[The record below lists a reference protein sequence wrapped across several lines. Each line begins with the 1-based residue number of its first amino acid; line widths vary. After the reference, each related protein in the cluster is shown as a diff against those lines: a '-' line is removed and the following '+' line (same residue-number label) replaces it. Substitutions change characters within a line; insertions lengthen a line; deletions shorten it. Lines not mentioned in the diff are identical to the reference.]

1 MTYDPKSFT
10 WGFEMEVGDADRRL
24 PLPEHLGKWEF
35 SETDVVNLN
44 PPYRGIACDPL
55 GIEPPFGG
63 EINVRPTKTW
73 KEQVDRIF
81 EILDFYRS
89 NGNNPTSNCIS
100 HNHIHVFVPGLKE
113 DVDALKRLIAYI
125 RDNQHVVVDRVH
137 AFRLHPDMSST
148 KTAKSYLKLDCGRLM
163 PDYMSANIIN
173 LTTDF
178 EHFIKLHAAGKD
190 GKSMGRPFRYAINT
204 YCMKHTGTIEFRCF
218 RNSLDRRELEDSFKF
233 VEKFM
238 DAALN
243 DGPDV
248 QQILLEGDYKFP
260 ELKYDHEIYT
270 SWEKTKYGKER
281 GKKAREF
288 IEV

>member
-1 MTYDPKSFT
+1 MTYDPKTFT
-10 WGFEMEVGDADRRL
+10 WGFEMEVGDVDRRL

-35 SETDVVNLN
+35 SETDVVNQHE
-44 PPYRGIACDPL
+44 PYQGVASDPL
-55 GIEPPFGG
+55 GLEPPFGG

-73 KEQVDRIF
+73 KEQVERIF
-81 EILDFYRS
+81 EILDFYKS
-89 NGNNPTSNCIS
+89 HGNQPTASCVS
-100 HNHIHVFVPGLKE
+100 HNHVHVFVPGLKE
-113 DVDALKRLIAYI
+113 DVPALKRLIKYI
-125 RDNQHVVVDRVH
+125 RDNQHIVADRIH

-148 KTAKSYLKLDCGRLM
+148 KTAKTYLKLDCGRLM
-163 PDYMSANIIN
+163 PDYMCNNLIN

-190 GKSMGRPFRYAINT
+190 GVSMGRPFRYAINT

-218 RNSLDRRELEDSFKF
+218 RNSYDRRELEDSFRF
-233 VEKFM
+233 VEAFI

-248 QQILLEGDYKFP
+248 QEILMNGDYKFP
-260 ELKYDHEIYT
+260 ELHYDHELYK

-281 GKKAREF
+281 GKKAREY
-288 IEV
+288 IPV